1 MVLRLLIILLLCLP
15 AAIFAGATNEK
26 CPLMTGED
34 VDSEQLVEY
43 EGVTVLLCCQECRKL
58 FNANPKY
65 VIKASLELLPQFEAM
80 KEKLELD
87 KVTLL
92 PQRFC
97 PINRTHLIT
106 PASPSVDYK
115 GVKIYLWDEDA
126 VAAWGKDPDGCA
138 KRAHEAGLLP
148 QLDKKK

>member
-1 MVLRLLIILLLCLP
+1 MVFRLLIFLVLCLP
-15 AAIFAGATNEK
+15 VAVFAGPKNEK
-26 CPLMTGED
+26 CPLMTAED
-34 VDSEQLVEY
+34 VDSEQIVEY
-43 EGVTVLLCCQECRKL
+43 EGITVLLCCQECRKL

-65 VIKASLELLPQFEAM
+65 VIKASLELLPQFEKM

-87 KVTLL
+87 KVKLL

-106 PASPSVDYK
+106 PASPSLDYK

-126 VAAWGKDPDGCA
+126 VAGWRKDPDGCA
-138 KRAHEAGLLP
+138 KRGQEAGLLP
-148 QLDKKK
+148 QLDKRK